1 MVCHLPQRIS
11 PSGGMDKYEE
21 NLLRL
26 NHRIRDLIAQV
37 DRLDTKN
44 RKLHNENT
52 VLVEDVARFRSQ
64 YALAEEARLQCK
76 SVIEKELERS
86 QQQFEAH
93 QLLKRR
99 YNDLI
104 KEYVAQNHKLKASE
118 ANATV
123 RHSRI
128 KRNRVPVE
136 IIGKISDIGKPT
148 AFEERMTTLENRCSA
163 LEKELAKAYTIIDDL
178 EFELETIDHLED
190 LNDQLERQVRDL
202 KVELEKRKREVPF
215 KVLSL
220 SFASTA
226 SDADGRHEIDRY
238 AHKMLNWHPLRGS
251 DIAHK
256 SDNFY

>member
-1 MVCHLPQRIS
+1 
-11 PSGGMDKYEE
+11 MDKYEE

-76 SVIEKELERS
+76 SVVEKELERS

-202 KVELEKRKREVPF
+202 KVELELQRRS
-215 KVLSL
+215 SL
-220 SFASTA
+220 S
-226 SDADGRHEIDRY
+226 SDQLALMTSPTEPHIQINTGAGLSGTKQTSAPPESQ
-238 AHKMLNWHPLRGS
+238 K
-251 DIAHK
+251 
-256 SDNFY
+256 